1 MRPRAQG
8 IKMPSRL
15 LSTIALVSLF
25 GGIAGAMPSPEAD
38 HDSDNRS
45 ESENESYNEEPE
57 PAFTALRS
65 RPYTNR
71 PSHAARTEI
80 IAIQI
85 DHQFGSSEQSKV
97 LRAIEE
103 WNYALNG
110 YIRFE
115 VTSTSFGAGVP
126 NSMSGT
132 SRSSKNWVIAHAV
145 GQGQDRGSAGDVLAL
160 TQRLPGFGGL
170 MILYD
175 DAIGRADLGNIVLH
189 ELGHV
194 LGLEHDPATR
204 LMSANYLTDRQG
216 CIDEATVTALAAL
229 KGLPVNELN
238 WCALPPVSSEK

>member
-15 LSTIALVSLF
+15 LSTIASICLS
-25 GGIAGAMPSPEAD
+25 GSIAAAMPSPEAE
-38 HDSDNRS
+38 HDSDNQG
-45 ESENESYNEEPE
+45 ESEDESYNED
-57 PAFTALRS
+57 PAFAALRS

-71 PSHAARTEI
+71 PSRAARTEI

-85 DHQFGSSEQSKV
+85 DHQFGPSEQSKV

-115 VTSTSFGAGVP
+115 VTSTSFGAAVP
-126 NSMSGT
+126 NSMPAA

-145 GQGQDRGSAGDVLAL
+145 GRGQDRGNAGDVLAL

-229 KGLPVNELN
+229 EGLPVNELN
-238 WCALPPVSSEK
+238 WCALPSVSSEK